1 MASKCSQGFGT
12 DLRNALF
19 KHVNSLSH
27 AEFDKFGAS
36 SLITRIT
43 GDVNQLQTAVAM
55 LIRLASRTPFIIIG
69 SVVMSFIISPKLSLI
84 FIAAAVLIA
93 VALYFIM
100 SRSVPHYKQVQGK
113 LDDVSQVTRENL
125 AGVRVV
131 RAFSKEE
138 YERKR
143 FESAA
148 KSLSRTSTAAG
159 AISALL
165 NPVTYLIINM
175 AVIAVLWFGGVT
187 VNVGGLKQG
196 EVVALVNYLTQISL
210 TLVVVANLIVIF
222 TKASASAARVKE
234 VLDTSTS
241 ISDDGNTPV
250 TPVEGSEKIT
260 FDNVSFGYGGGKDVL
275 TGINLS
281 ASSGTVVGVIG
292 GTGSGKSSL
301 VNLIPRFYDATKGS
315 VKIDGVDVRD
325 YPLSE
330 LRDKIGYVPQQTAL
344 FSGTLRDNMKW
355 GNSQADDAQI
365 MRALELAQAADFVS
379 ALPDGLDTAVS
390 QGGRNFSGGQRQRLT
405 IARALVRD
413 PEIVILDDSASAL
426 DFATDL
432 ALRRALRKGLSGATV
447 FIVSQRA
454 SSIRHADKI
463 IVLDKGV
470 AVGIGTHATLIEE
483 CEVYREIVMS
493 QEDKEENNGK
503 EASHE

>member
-1 MASKCSQGFGT
+1 MTGVQTC
-12 DLRNALF
+12 AL
-19 KHVNSLSH
+19 
-27 AEFDKFGAS
+27 
-36 SLITRIT
+36 
-43 GDVNQLQTAVAM
+43 
-55 LIRLASRTPFIIIG
+55 P
-69 SVVMSFIISPKLSLI
+69 I
-84 FIAAAVLIA
+84 F
-93 VALYFIM
+93 
-100 SRSVPHYKQVQGK
+100 
-113 LDDVSQVTRENL
+113 
-125 AGVRVV
+125 
-131 RAFSKEE
+131 
-138 YERKR
+138 
-143 FESAA
+143 
-148 KSLSRTSTAAG
+148 
-159 AISALL
+159 
-165 NPVTYLIINM
+165 
-175 AVIAVLWFGGVT
+175 
-187 VNVGGLKQG
+187 
-196 EVVALVNYLTQISL
+196 
-210 TLVVVANLIVIF
+210 
-222 TKASASAARVKE
+222 KE

-405 IARALVRD
+405 IARALVRN

-483 CEVYREIVMS
+483 CEVYREKIGRAHV
-493 QEDKEENNGK
+493 
-503 EASHE
+503 